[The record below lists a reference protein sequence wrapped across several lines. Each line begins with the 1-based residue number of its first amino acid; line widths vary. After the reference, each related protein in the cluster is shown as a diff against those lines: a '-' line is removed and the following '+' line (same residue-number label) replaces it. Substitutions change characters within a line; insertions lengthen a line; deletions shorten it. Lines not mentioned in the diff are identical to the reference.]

1 MTKRRRRKHRG
12 TQGGRIDRKPKRKP
26 QSRDEARAQM
36 RSRSKGGRGSGRG
49 RGRGQAFQRGARPP
63 SWRSAINRGLIASAV
78 FFAIVVF
85 AFRRPV
91 AEGISLSAVMVLLY
105 IPMGYFMDGIFYRRR
120 QRQAQREREARSG

>member
-1 MTKRRRRKHRG
+1 MAKRRRRKHRG

-36 RSRSKGGRGSGRG
+36 RSRSKGSRGRG
-49 RGRGQAFQRGARPP
+49 RGRGQAFQRGTRPP
-63 SWRSAINRGLIASAV
+63 SWRSAMNRGLIASAV

-120 QRQAQREREARSG
+120 QRQQQREREARG